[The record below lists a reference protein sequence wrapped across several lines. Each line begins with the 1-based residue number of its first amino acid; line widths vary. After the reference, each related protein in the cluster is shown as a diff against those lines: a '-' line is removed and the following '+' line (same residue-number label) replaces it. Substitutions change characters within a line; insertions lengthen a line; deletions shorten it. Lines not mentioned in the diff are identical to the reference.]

1 MPLKNTPAAKT
12 NENRE
17 VEAKLMR
24 FKRFT
29 GCLLA
34 FLLGK
39 NKGIGGF
46 NLPYQVS
53 ISSIQL

>member
-29 GCLLA
+29 ECLLA
-34 FLLGK
+34 FLLDK
-39 NKGIGGF
+39 NKGIGGSD
-46 NLPYQVS
+46 LTY
-53 ISSIQL
+53 